1 LRQLAWG
8 ISFLTLALV
17 TAATVLV
24 VLNRDSIGNLYQANA
39 VEIVLP
45 ISWAV
50 LGGLVASAEMWR
62 CGANR

>member
-1 LRQLAWG
+1 MRQLAWG

-24 VLNRDSIGNLYQANA
+24 VLKRDSIGNLYQANA

-45 ISWAV
+45 ISWV
-50 LGGLVASAEMWR
+50 PGEWR
-62 CGANR
+62 LFEVIATP